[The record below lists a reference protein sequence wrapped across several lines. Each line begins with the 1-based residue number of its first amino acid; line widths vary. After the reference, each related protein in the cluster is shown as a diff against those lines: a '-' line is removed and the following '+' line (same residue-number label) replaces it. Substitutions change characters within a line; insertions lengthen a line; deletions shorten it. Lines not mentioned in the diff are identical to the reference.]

1 MTVFVVDA
9 IPRGQYMDVARKI
22 MDYNSIHAEQVG
34 FIEKPSQKDS
44 CMRLHMMGGEFC
56 ANATRALAAVLVD
69 KGYCTHQK
77 EENKFIVPLE
87 VSGVEDVIHCEVVP
101 TKDAKSFLSM
111 AQIPLHK
118 SIQSFKVTFK
128 EVVYEGTLVIF
139 PGIVH
144 LVIPSK
150 GIDDKEGFFHEVKE
164 ALKDFAY
171 DALGIMF
178 YDEEQSYME
187 PLVYV
192 QETESLVWERGCG
205 SGTAAIGIVLC
216 HKAKKSL
223 DISIKQPGGELQ
235 VMTEWS
241 KDGIK
246 NIYLK
251 GTVEIVAEGIVYF

>member
-9 IPRGQYMDVARKI
+9 IPRAQYMDVARKI

-34 FIEKPSQKDS
+34 FIEKPSHKDG

-77 EENKFIVPLE
+77 EENKFMVPLE
-87 VSGVEDVIHCEVVP
+87 VSGVEDLIHCEVVP
-101 TKDAKSFLSM
+101 TNDSKSFLSM

-118 SIQSFKVTFK
+118 KIQSFTVTFK
-128 EVVYEGTLVIF
+128 EIVYEGSLVIF

-144 LVIPSK
+144 LVVPSK
-150 GIDDKEGFFHEVKE
+150 GIDNKEDFFYKVKE
-164 ALKDFAY
+164 ELKDLDY

-178 YDEEQSYME
+178 YDKEQSYME

-192 QETESLVWERGCG
+192 KETESLIWERGCG

-216 HKAKKSL
+216 DQAKKSL
-223 DISIKQPGGELQ
+223 DISIKQPGGELKII
-235 VMTEWS
+235 TEWD
-241 KDGIK
+241 KGTIQ
-246 NIYLK
+246 NVYLK
-251 GTVEIVAEGIVYF
+251 GIVEIVAEGIVYF